1 MSCYKSQRH
10 HFLYYNQTPQ
20 RLSLKNYTIGHN
32 KMTSKVQTI
41 RQKPKKPRTKRK
53 KLPIKFN
60 IIQPDLDYKRLYENS
75 PILERTINTRGII
88 IACNN
93 VYAKH
98 FGYSKKQIIGKSIF
112 NHVTKESYDEMQK
125 TFNIWKR
132 TGLVHNREIW
142 FKRKD
147 KTVFLGL
154 LSATNIYDSNGR
166 LIGSNT
172 AIRDITLLHN
182 ARKKIQENEN
192 RIREQFEDLKKSNK
206 LLLLTEQKY
215 RNLYEKTPALLRS
228 INTDGI
234 ITACNDAYAKNL
246 GYTKQDILG
255 SSIFD
260 HTAEKSVKDMRK
272 DMMQWR
278 KTDVISQQEIW
289 LKRKNGTIFPTLISG
304 TSLYD
309 ENGKTIGRTVSLTDL
324 TQIYT
329 AKEKIQER
337 EMQIEEQ
344 LKTLKKLSRVKDEFL
359 TMITHELKTPLVP
372 INSYVDILL
381 SEVLGPINEAQ
392 KNRLEIMKSSS
403 KSLLK
408 LISDILDAQKI
419 ELGQLALKKET
430 HDIDHII
437 NEAVDKMKPIVER
450 NGISITTDLHERISC
465 RCDKIR
471 IEQVLSNL
479 ITNSLDFCSKGSGKI
494 HIKLYPQDNNAKIIV
509 KDNGIGIVKSS
520 LDKIFVK
527 FYQVDT
533 TTTREHGGT
542 GIGLSVCKGIIEGHG
557 GKIWADSE
565 GRNKGTEIH
574 ILLPMINN

>member
-1 MSCYKSQRH
+1 MK
-10 HFLYYNQTPQ
+10 L
-20 RLSLKNYTIGHN
+20 
-32 KMTSKVQTI
+32 KVQSVKE
-41 RQKPKKPRTKRK
+41 KPKKMRMVSNRK
-53 KLPIKFN
+53 KRNKIKS
-60 IIQPDLDYKRLYENS
+60 IEPKLDYKLLYEGS
-75 PILERTINTRGII
+75 PILQRTINRQGII
-88 IACNN
+88 IACNDL
-93 VYAKH
+93 YAER

-112 NHVTKESYDEMQK
+112 NHIAKKSHDEMKK
-125 TFNIWKR
+125 TFNTWKR

-154 LSATNIYDSNGR
+154 LSATNIYDSKKR

-172 AIRDITLLHN
+172 AIRDITMLHN

-192 RIREQFEDLKKSNK
+192 RIRKQFTELKKTNS
-206 LLLLTEQKY
+206 LLLSTEQKY

-228 INTDGI
+228 INVDGI
-234 ITACNDAYAKNL
+234 ITDCNDAYAKNL
-246 GYTKQDILG
+246 GYSKKEILG
-255 SSIFD
+255 MSIFD
-260 HTAEKSVKDMRK
+260 HTAEKSIKDMK
-272 DMMQWR
+272 QDMSQWR
-278 KTDVISQQEIW
+278 KTDMISQMEIW
-289 LKRKNGTIFPTLISG
+289 LKRKNGIIFPTLLSG

-324 TQIYT
+324 TQIYL
-329 AKEKIQER
+329 AKEKIEQR
-337 EMQIEEQ
+337 EAQIREQ
-344 LKTLKKLSRVKDEFL
+344 LKNLKKLTKVKDEFL

-381 SEVLGPINEAQ
+381 SGVLGPLNEAQ

-419 ELGQLALKKET
+419 ELGQLTLKKESY
-430 HDIDHII
+430 DIAGII
-437 NEAVDKMKPIVER
+437 NDAVNKMKPIVER
-450 NGISITTDLHERISC
+450 NGISITTELHKGISC
-465 RCDKIR
+465 QCDKIR

-479 ITNSLDFCSKGSGKI
+479 ITNSLDFCSKEIGNI
-494 HIKLYPQDNNAKIIV
+494 HIKLHSQDNSVKIIV

-527 FYQVDT
+527 FYQADT
-533 TTTREHGGT
+533 TTIREHGGT

-557 GKIWADSE
+557 GKIWAESE
-565 GRNKGTEIH
+565 GRGKGTEIH
-574 ILLPMINN
+574 ILLPLTKS

>member
-1 MSCYKSQRH
+1 MSCYELSSSNLLFVSEPNTAKIIPRK
-10 HFLYYNQTPQ
+10 LDYNHDT
-20 RLSLKNYTIGHN
+20 
-32 KMTSKVQTI
+32 MTLKVQSVK
-41 RQKPKKPRTKRK
+41 RKPKKTRLISNRK
-53 KLPIKFN
+53 KRDKIKF
-60 IIQPDLDYKRLYENS
+60 IEPILDYKLLYENS
-75 PILERTINTRGII
+75 PILQRTINKQGII
-88 IACNN
+88 IACND
-93 VYAKH
+93 VYSKRL
-98 FGYSKKQIIGKSIF
+98 GYSKKQIIGKSIF

-419 ELGQLALKKET
+419 ELGQLTLKKESY
-430 HDIDHII
+430 DISEII
-437 NEAVDKMKPIVER
+437 KETVNKMKPIVER
-450 NGISITTDLHERISC
+450 NGISITTDLHERIFC
-465 RCDKIR
+465 LCDKIR

-479 ITNSLDFCSKGSGKI
+479 IANSLDFCSKESGKI
-494 HIKLYPQDNNAKIIV
+494 HIK
-509 KDNGIGIVKSS
+509 
-520 LDKIFVK
+520 
-527 FYQVDT
+527 
-533 TTTREHGGT
+533 
-542 GIGLSVCKGIIEGHG
+542 
-557 GKIWADSE
+557 
-565 GRNKGTEIH
+565 
-574 ILLPMINN
+574 